1 MKLYIPLLLSIPLM
15 ASCSM
20 VSPLSQDSMIVRI
33 VDIETTAPNGS
44 SGHGVILRSGEVL
57 TSLHIVRTC
66 LRSQVSS
73 WAVTYKSAWCSIIE
87 NGRKNIIQSI
97 TVPNNDQDVA
107 YLSYSWTQDMN
118 SITLISLQDITIW
131 QPISA
136 LLNRSGAWQRI
147 DGHILE
153 LNVAYRAYDGDLEGK
168 IFTGALVTNI
178 LLELGES
185 GTPIWTHSWELIGV
199 VSAVDRGGKR
209 SYIVRYSE

>member
-15 ASCSM
+15 ASCAM
-20 VSPLSQDSMIVRI
+20 VSPPTQESMMARI
-33 VDIETTAPNGS
+33 VDIETMSPHGS

-66 LRSQVSS
+66 LRSRVSL
-73 WAVTYKSAWCSIIE
+73 WIATYHSVWCSIIE

-97 TVPNNDQDVA
+97 TVPNRDRDLA
-107 YLSYSWTQDMN
+107 YLSYSWTQDTN
-118 SITLISLQDITIW
+118 SIDPMSLQNITIW

-153 LNVAYRAYDGDLEGK
+153 LNVSYRAYDGDLEGK
-168 IFTGALVTNI
+168 IFTGALVTDI

-199 VSAVDRGGKR
+199 MSAVDRGGKR